1 MSTQLNTNEKNAQ
14 LWQNYQDKK
23 ANTPM
28 LFPTEGAKA
37 LGVSEFELLLSL
49 PYSRYMGQD
58 FQEVLES
65 LAQFSKLESITRNDY
80 AVSEKTGKYENLKVH
95 GRMGILLNVGGL
107 DLRYFMSKWK
117 HMLAVDDTSKPNR
130 PIHSIQFFDEQGNA
144 VNKIYLKS
152 LDELSDWQ
160 ALITQTINKFADKA
174 ESATIELAEL
184 EQHQDWQFKQL
195 SDDDKQTLQ
204 DKWLAMT
211 DVHQFFAIL
220 KDLELDRAS
229 SYLQAPEGMA
239 KQLTVN
245 AIEPMLN
252 LVKDKQ
258 LSLMTF
264 VGNTGLVQIQTGTL
278 NTIKRMGYWIN
289 ILDKDHNDFTLH
301 LKDGAVAQLW
311 CVKRP
316 TKDGLVTCVEAFDD
330 KGRTIVTFFGQRQE
344 GEPENANWVEIT
356 DSLMMEFVMV

>member
-1 MSTQLNTNEKNAQ
+1 
-14 LWQNYQDKK
+14 QNYQDKK

-204 DKWLAMT
+204 DKW
-211 DVHQFFAIL
+211 
-220 KDLELDRAS
+220 
-229 SYLQAPEGMA
+229 GMA